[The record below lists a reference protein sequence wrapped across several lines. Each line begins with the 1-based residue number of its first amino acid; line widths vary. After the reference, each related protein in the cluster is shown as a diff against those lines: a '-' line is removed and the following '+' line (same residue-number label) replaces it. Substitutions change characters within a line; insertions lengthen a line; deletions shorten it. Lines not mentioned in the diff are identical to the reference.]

1 MHILIP
7 IRRVPDTSIKIQVKD
22 GEIDPTNLNT
32 WVINPYDEYAIE
44 EALRLIEEQGD
55 GTITLIGI
63 GSEDIQETLR
73 KGLAMG
79 ADEAYHIQ
87 NDDLG
92 ELDPLG
98 YAKVFAATIEKIG
111 EYDFIWTGVKR
122 VDEDH
127 AQVGIM
133 LADLLGLPHVSY
145 VLTVKDVEDERLIVR
160 AEAEGGYRTV
170 KVPMPALLTETQ
182 GPNEPRYAS
191 LRGIM
196 GAKRKPMTVWTA
208 EDLAVDVDDLAG
220 RLELL
225 RVEKPPTR
233 TEGRIIE
240 GEPDEAARELVRL
253 LSEDAKVL

>member
-1 MHILIP
+1 MNILIP
-7 IRRVPDTSIKIQVKD
+7 MRRVPDTSLKVQVKD
-22 GEIDPTNLNT
+22 GEIDPTNLTT

-44 EALRLIEEQGD
+44 EALRLIDEQGD
-55 GTITLIGI
+55 GKITLIGI
-63 GSEDIQETLR
+63 GSEEIQETIR

-87 NDDLG
+87 DDGLG

-127 AQVGIM
+127 AQMGIM
-133 LADLLGLPHVSY
+133 LAELLGLPHVSY
-145 VLTVKDVEDERLIVR
+145 ILTVNDVEDGHLIVK

-182 GPNEPRYAS
+182 GPNEPRYPS
-191 LRGIM
+191 LKGIM

-208 EDLAVDVDDLAG
+208 DDLEIDVDDVTG

-225 RVEKPPTR
+225 RVEKPPAR

-240 GEPDEAARELVRL
+240 GEPDEAARELIRL
-253 LSEDAKVL
+253 LREDAKVL

>member
-145 VLTVKDVEDERLIVR
+145 VLTVKDVEDEHLIVR